1 MLMLFITLIALA
13 MVGLGAILTWAG
25 GPWWFLGAA
34 LVVVWLFW
42 SIGLYVTQPGTPKRF
57 GEP

>member
-1 MLMLFITLIALA
+1 MFMLFITLIALA

-42 SIGLYVTQPGTPKRF
+42 SIGRHPTRHPQALHK
-57 GEP
+57 

>member
-1 MLMLFITLIALA
+1 MFMLFITLIALA

-34 LVVVWLFW
+34 LGVVWLFW
-42 SIGLYVTQPGTPKRF
+42 SIGRHPTRHPQALHK
-57 GEP
+57 